1 MATALKQAQKI
12 DANGNSQRKPL
23 TIHQVA
29 GKMSDAILKSSAVE
43 RSYDNLTVVIIAFKN
58 LQTFYEKAKKKDMRK
73 TQTIKIE
80 GEHSPRSKA
89 EPLLASKENGYQT
102 TKLRKTKDLINN

>member
-1 MATALKQAQKI
+1 
-12 DANGNSQRKPL
+12 
-23 TIHQVA
+23 
-29 GKMSDAILKSSAVE
+29 MSDAILKSSAVE

-80 GEHSPRSKA
+80 GEHSPRSKVDA
-89 EPLLASKENGYQT
+89 IVAGKDNGYQT
-102 TKLRKTKDLINN
+102 TKQRKTKDLINNQLEKTGSANRNGASVSSNRSGRNRN